1 MSTICEADSPCV
13 LVVEDDSAAIR
24 LYEEAFRELEAPV
37 DVSVVTDGKQAL
49 DVLHRRG
56 EYVDAGVPDIVI
68 HDLDLP
74 EVGGRAVL
82 RELHEVGLLPAL
94 PVVVCS
100 QRTGQ
105 ETIDECYRLGAS
117 AYFVKPDD
125 YDGLLRIARRVSA
138 FWGTNEIEFPSS

>member
-1 MSTICEADSPCV
+1 M
-13 LVVEDDSAAIR
+13 
-24 LYEEAFRELEAPV
+24 
-37 DVSVVTDGKQAL
+37 
-49 DVLHRRG
+49 
-56 EYVDAGVPDIVI
+56 
-68 HDLDLP
+68 
-74 EVGGRAVL
+74 L